1 MKFTTATSI
10 KYGNYKHLQ
19 HMVEKATEMVKRVL
33 PKLRKEIDF
42 RDDVEIHFRPIRGNT
57 GGLAY
62 QNKNLIQVDPRLNVV
77 DMLEIVAHELVH
89 SEQYKQGR
97 LNLDG
102 VNKAVFQGKL
112 YYRPPNGSNAY
123 FNSPWEVEAYSRAA
137 ALRPHLELIAR
148 I

>member
-42 RDDVEIHFRPIRGNT
+42 RDDVEIHFRPIRGATAGRAFQHRN
-57 GGLAY
+57 
-62 QNKNLIQVDPRLNVV
+62 IIEVDPRMKMV
-77 DMLEIVAHELVH
+77 DLLEIVAHELVH

-97 LNLDG
+97 LNHQG
-102 VNKAVFQGKL
+102 AKAIYEGKTYTQGRFGSKA
-112 YYRPPNGSNAY
+112 YYND
-123 FNSPWEVEAYSRAA
+123 PWEVEAYSRAA

>member
-19 HMVEKATEMVKRVL
+19 YMVEKAIEMVEKVM

-42 RDDVEIHFRPIRGNT
+42 RDDVEIHFRPIRGTT

-62 QNKNLIQVDPRLNVV
+62 QKKNLIQIDPRMKIV
-77 DMLEIVAHELVH
+77 DMLEIVAHELIH
-89 SEQYKQGR
+89 NEQYKQGR

-112 YYRPPNGSNAY
+112 YYRPPNGSSAY

-137 ALRPHLELIAR
+137 ALRPHLEQIANL
-148 I
+148 

>member
-42 RDDVEIHFRPIRGNT
+42 KDDVEVHFRPIRGT
-57 GGLAY
+57 TCGLAY
-62 QNKNLIQVDPRLNVV
+62 QKKNLIQIDPRMKMV
-77 DMLEIVAHELVH
+77 DLLEIVAHELIH
-89 SEQYKQGR
+89 NEQYKQGR

-102 VNKAVFQGKL
+102 SKAVYEGKSYSKGKFGSKA
-112 YYRPPNGSNAY
+112 YYND
-123 FNSPWEVEAYSRAA
+123 PWEVEAYSRAA
-137 ALRPHLELIAR
+137 ALRPHLELITK